1 MKILKYSAISLLVIG
16 ALFAAAYFIKTND
29 KSVIVYDTQ
38 KTLITSIEKK
48 TVVTGKVIP
57 EDEVEIKPQIQ
68 GIIDAIFVEEG
79 DLVKTGDLLAKIK
92 VVPNEQN
99 LNSAEGRL
107 ANSRIVLKNA
117 DIEYNRNKDLYEKG
131 IISKQD
137 FDNVQLRYNQSKLD
151 VSNAISDLQ
160 IIRSGSKGG
169 AASANTNIRATVPG
183 TVLEI
188 PVEEGFQVIAS
199 NSFNAGTTIA
209 TIADLNKMIFEG
221 KVDEAEVGKLKV
233 GMPLEVS
240 LGAIEDQALQA
251 KLKFIAPKG
260 NEEQGAVQFKIEADL
275 YLNDSIF
282 VRAGYSANASLVLER
297 KDSVMAISES
307 LLQFDRKT
315 EEPYVEIEIEDQ
327 KFERRDV
334 KIGIS
339 DGVNV
344 EIISGVSKDDKIKV
358 WNKTEPI
365 KKGEDDDS
373 SVEMFIVTFLS
384 SSISTKALSPSLILP
399 ERTSSAKLSSSKR
412 MTALLKGRAP

>member
-1 MKILKYSAISLLVIG
+1 MKILKYIGITLLISG

-29 KSVIVYDTQ
+29 KSAIIYET
-38 KTLITSIEKK
+38 KTIITTSIEKK
-48 TVVTGKVIP
+48 TVITGKVIP

-68 GIIDAIFVEEG
+68 GIIDALFVEEG
-79 DLVKTGDLLAKIK
+79 DKVKTGDLLAKIK

-99 LNSAEGRL
+99 LNAAEGRV
-107 ANSRIVLKNA
+107 ANSKIVLKNSQ
-117 DIEYNRNKDLYEKG
+117 IEFKRNKDLFDKG

-151 VSNAISDLQ
+151 VSNAVSDLQ
-160 IIRSGSKGG
+160 IIRLGSKGG

-221 KVDEAEVGKLKV
+221 KVDEAEVGKLIV
-233 GMPLEVS
+233 GMPLEVN
-240 LGAIEDQALQA
+240 LGAIEDQSLEA

-275 YLNDSIF
+275 FLNDSIF
-282 VRAGYSANASLVLER
+282 VRAGYSANASLILER
-297 KDSVMAISES
+297 KNNVMAVEES
-307 LLQFDRKT
+307 LLQFDRET
-315 EEPYVEIEIEDQ
+315 EKPYVEIQVADQ
-327 KFERRDV
+327 KFERRDIE
-334 KIGIS
+334 IGLS

-344 EIISGVSKDDKIKV
+344 EVLSGLTEDDQIKV

-365 KKGEDDDS
+365 KKGDEED
-373 SVEMFIVTFLS
+373 EGGFLD
-384 SSISTKALSPSLILP
+384 
-399 ERTSSAKLSSSKR
+399 
-412 MTALLKGRAP
+412 

>member
-1 MKILKYSAISLLVIG
+1 MKILKYIGITLLISG

-29 KSVIVYDTQ
+29 KSAIVYET
-38 KTLITSIEKK
+38 KTVITTSIENK
-48 TVVTGKVIP
+48 TVITGKVIP

-68 GIIDAIFVEEG
+68 GIIDALFVEEG
-79 DLVKTGDLLAKIK
+79 DKVKTGDLLAKIK
-92 VVPNEQN
+92 VVPNEQS

-107 ANSRIVLKNA
+107 ANSRIVLKNTE
-117 DIEYNRNKDLYEKG
+117 IEFKRNKDLFDKG

-137 FDNVQLRYNQSKLD
+137 FDNIQLRYNQSKLE

-160 IIRSGSKGG
+160 IIRLGSKGG

-221 KVDEAEVGKLKV
+221 KVDEAEVGKLIV
-233 GMPLEVS
+233 GMPLEVN
-240 LGAIEDQALQA
+240 LGAIEDQSLEA

-275 YLNDSIF
+275 FLNDSIF
-282 VRAGYSANASLVLER
+282 VRAGYSANASLILER
-297 KDSVMAISES
+297 KDNVMAVEES
-307 LLQFDRKT
+307 LLQFDRET
-315 EEPYVEIEIEDQ
+315 EKPYVEIQIGDQ
-327 KFERRDV
+327 KFERRDLE
-334 KIGIS
+334 IGLS

-344 EIISGVSKDDKIKV
+344 EVISGLTEDDQIKV

-365 KKGEDDDS
+365 KNGI
-373 SVEMFIVTFLS
+373 SVEEEL
-384 SSISTKALSPSLILP
+384 AD
-399 ERTSSAKLSSSKR
+399 
-412 MTALLKGRAP
+412 

>member
-1 MKILKYSAISLLVIG
+1 MKILKYIGLTLLIFG
-16 ALFAAAYFIKTND
+16 ALFAAAYFIKTNS
-29 KSVIVYDTQ
+29 KSAIIYETQ
-38 KTLITSIEKK
+38 TTLTTSIEKK

-68 GIIDAIFVEEG
+68 GIIEALFVKEG
-79 DLVKTGDLLAKIK
+79 DQVDTGDLLAKIK

-99 LNSAEGRL
+99 LNSAQGRL
-107 ANSRIVLKNA
+107 ANSKIVLKNA
-117 DIEYNRNKDLYEKG
+117 EIEFNRNKDLYDKG
-131 IISKQD
+131 IISKQEY
-137 FDNVQLRYNQSKLD
+137 DNLQLRYNQAKLD
-151 VSNAISDLQ
+151 VSNATSDLQ
-160 IIRSGSKGG
+160 IIRSGSRGG

-209 TIADLNKMIFEG
+209 NIADLNKMIFEG

-233 GMPLEVS
+233 GMPLEVN
-240 LGAIEDQALQA
+240 LGAIEDQSLEA

-260 NEEQGAVQFKIEADL
+260 NEELGAVQFIIEADL
-275 YLNDSIF
+275 FLNDSIF

-297 KDSVMAISES
+297 KDSVMAIPES

-315 EEPYVEIEIEDQ
+315 EKPYVEVSIGEQE
-327 KFERRDV
+327 FERRDIE
-334 KIGIS
+334 IGIS

-344 EIISGVSKDDKIKV
+344 EILSGLTEEDQIKV

-365 KKGEDDDS
+365 KKGEEEES
-373 SVEMFIVTFLS
+373 SNDYD
-384 SSISTKALSPSLILP
+384 
-399 ERTSSAKLSSSKR
+399 
-412 MTALLKGRAP
+412 

>member
-1 MKILKYSAISLLVIG
+1 MKILKYIGIALLVFG
-16 ALFAAAYFIKTND
+16 ALFAAAFFIKTNN
-29 KSVIVYDTQ
+29 KSAIVYDTQ
-38 KTLITSIEKK
+38 TVITTSIERK

-68 GIIDAIFVEEG
+68 GIIEALFVEEG
-79 DLVKTGDLLAKIK
+79 DLVNTGDLLAKIK

-117 DIEYNRNKDLYEKG
+117 EIELNRNKDLYEKG
-131 IISKQD
+131 IISKQN
-137 FDNVQLRYNQSKLD
+137 FDNVQLRFNQSKQD
-151 VSNAISDLQ
+151 VSNAVSDLQ

-221 KVDEAEVGKLKV
+221 KVDEAEVGKLRV
-233 GMPLEVS
+233 GMPLEVN
-240 LGAIEDQALQA
+240 LGAIEDQALEAQ
-251 KLKFIAPKG
+251 LKFIAPKG
-260 NEEQGAVQFKIEADL
+260 NEEQGAVQFIIEADL
-275 YLNDSIF
+275 FLNDSIF

-297 KDSVMAISES
+297 KDSIMAIPEA
-307 LLQFDRKT
+307 LLQFDRET
-315 EEPYVEIEIEDQ
+315 EEPYVEVQTEDQ

-334 KIGIS
+334 EIGIS

-344 EIISGVSKDDKIKV
+344 EIISGLTKEDQIKV

-365 KKGEDDDS
+365 KKGDE
-373 SVEMFIVTFLS
+373 E
-384 SSISTKALSPSLILP
+384 
-399 ERTSSAKLSSSKR
+399 ESA
-412 MTALLKGRAP
+412 TENQ

>member
-1 MKILKYSAISLLVIG
+1 MKILKYIGIALLVFG
-16 ALFAAAYFIKTND
+16 ALFAAAFFIKTNN
-29 KSVIVYDTQ
+29 KSAIVYDTQ
-38 KTLITSIEKK
+38 TVITTSIERK

-68 GIIDAIFVEEG
+68 GIIEALFVEEG
-79 DLVKTGDLLAKIK
+79 DLVNTGDLLAKIK

-117 DIEYNRNKDLYEKG
+117 EIELNRNKDLFEKG
-131 IISKQD
+131 IISKQN
-137 FDNVQLRYNQSKLD
+137 FDNVQLRFNQSKQD
-151 VSNAISDLQ
+151 VSNAVSDLQ

-221 KVDEAEVGKLKV
+221 KVDEAEVGKLRV
-233 GMPLEVS
+233 GMPLEVN
-240 LGAIEDQALQA
+240 LGAIEDQALEAQ
-251 KLKFIAPKG
+251 LKFIAPKG
-260 NEEQGAVQFKIEADL
+260 NEEQGAVQFIIEADL
-275 YLNDSIF
+275 FLNDSIF

-297 KDSVMAISES
+297 KDSIMAIPEA
-307 LLQFDRKT
+307 LLQFDRET
-315 EEPYVEIEIEDQ
+315 EEPYVEVQTEDQ
-327 KFERRDV
+327 KFERKDV
-334 KIGIS
+334 EIGIS

-344 EIISGVSKDDKIKV
+344 EIISGLTKEDQIKV

-365 KKGEDDDS
+365 KKGE
-373 SVEMFIVTFLS
+373 EEEPAT
-384 SSISTKALSPSLILP
+384 
-399 ERTSSAKLSSSKR
+399 ENQ
-412 MTALLKGRAP
+412 

>member
-1 MKILKYSAISLLVIG
+1 MKILKYIGIALLVFG
-16 ALFAAAYFIKTND
+16 ALFAAAFFIKTNN
-29 KSVIVYDTQ
+29 KSAIVYDTQ
-38 KTLITSIEKK
+38 TVITTSIERK

-68 GIIDAIFVEEG
+68 GIIEALFVEEG
-79 DLVKTGDLLAKIK
+79 DLVNTGDLLAKIK

-117 DIEYNRNKDLYEKG
+117 EIELNRNKDLFEKG
-131 IISKQD
+131 IISKQN
-137 FDNVQLRYNQSKLD
+137 FDNVQLRFNQSKQD
-151 VSNAISDLQ
+151 VSNAVSDLQ

-221 KVDEAEVGKLKV
+221 KVDEAEVGKLRV
-233 GMPLEVS
+233 GMPLEVN
-240 LGAIEDQALQA
+240 LGAIEDQALEAQ
-251 KLKFIAPKG
+251 LKFIAPKG
-260 NEEQGAVQFKIEADL
+260 NEEQGAVQFIIEADL
-275 YLNDSIF
+275 FLNDSIF

-297 KDSVMAISES
+297 KDSIMAIPEA
-307 LLQFDRKT
+307 LLQFDRET
-315 EEPYVEIEIEDQ
+315 EEPYVEVQTEDQ
-327 KFERRDV
+327 KFERKDV
-334 KIGIS
+334 EIGIS

-344 EIISGVSKDDKIKV
+344 EIISGLTKEDQIKV

-365 KKGEDDDS
+365 KKGE
-373 SVEMFIVTFLS
+373 E
-384 SSISTKALSPSLILP
+384 
-399 ERTSSAKLSSSKR
+399 EESA
-412 MTALLKGRAP
+412 TENQ

>member
-1 MKILKYSAISLLVIG
+1 MKILKYIGITLLISG

-29 KSVIVYDTQ
+29 KSAIVYET
-38 KTLITSIEKK
+38 KTIINTSIEKK
-48 TVVTGKVIP
+48 TVITGKVIP

-68 GIIDAIFVEEG
+68 GIIDALFVEEG
-79 DLVKTGDLLAKIK
+79 DKVKTGDLLAKIK
-92 VVPNEQN
+92 VVPNEQS

-107 ANSRIVLKNA
+107 ANSRIVLKNTE
-117 DIEYNRNKDLYEKG
+117 IEFKRNKDLFDKG

-137 FDNVQLRYNQSKLD
+137 FDNIQLRYNQSKLD

-160 IIRSGSKGG
+160 IIRLGSKGG

-221 KVDEAEVGKLKV
+221 KVDEAEVGKLIV
-233 GMPLEVS
+233 GMPLEVN
-240 LGAIEDQALQA
+240 LGAIEDQSLEA

-275 YLNDSIF
+275 FLNDSIF
-282 VRAGYSANASLVLER
+282 VRAGYSANASLILER
-297 KDSVMAISES
+297 KDNVMAVEES

-315 EEPYVEIEIEDQ
+315 EKPYVEIQIGDQ
-327 KFERRDV
+327 KFERRDIE
-334 KIGIS
+334 IGLS

-344 EIISGVSKDDKIKV
+344 EVLSGLTEDDKIKV

-365 KKGEDDDS
+365 KKGDEEDEDKGGILDD
-373 SVEMFIVTFLS
+373 
-384 SSISTKALSPSLILP
+384 
-399 ERTSSAKLSSSKR
+399 
-412 MTALLKGRAP
+412 

>member
-1 MKILKYSAISLLVIG
+1 MKILKYIGITLLISG

-29 KSVIVYDTQ
+29 KSAIVYET
-38 KTLITSIEKK
+38 KTIITTSIEKK
-48 TVVTGKVIP
+48 TVITGKVIP

-68 GIIDAIFVEEG
+68 GIIDALFVEEG
-79 DLVKTGDLLAKIK
+79 DKVNTGDLLAKIK

-117 DIEYNRNKDLYEKG
+117 KIDFKRNNDLFDKG

-137 FDNVQLRYNQSKLD
+137 FDNIQLRYNQSKQD

-221 KVDEAEVGKLKV
+221 KVDEAEVGKLIV
-233 GMPLEVS
+233 GMPLEVN
-240 LGAIEDQALQA
+240 LGAIEDQSLEA

-275 YLNDSIF
+275 FLNDSIF
-282 VRAGYSANASLVLER
+282 VRAGYSANASLILER
-297 KDSVMAISES
+297 KNNVMAVEES
-307 LLQFDRKT
+307 LLQFDRET
-315 EEPYVEIEIEDQ
+315 EKPYVEIQVADQ
-327 KFERRDV
+327 KFERRDIE
-334 KIGIS
+334 IGLS

-344 EIISGVSKDDKIKV
+344 EVLSGLTEDDQIKV

-365 KKGEDDDS
+365 KKGDEED
-373 SVEMFIVTFLS
+373 EGGFLD
-384 SSISTKALSPSLILP
+384 K
-399 ERTSSAKLSSSKR
+399 
-412 MTALLKGRAP
+412 